1 MRAAPRRVRSSP
13 RGAPRDSKSAF
24 TRVCD
29 ALCVAG
35 TAPGCSGIAAFAGVS
50 GLSAASRTTRG
61 PRVPCLVRRRERLV
75 FMVVVV
81 CVPIS
86 TMFRVEWR
94 LDRGEPRAQ
103 AAQHLFQHA
112 VAPDAQPVAYHLHLS
127 VAIADVPG
135 EARELVRACGRDLE
149 ERLRLAGH

>member
-13 RGAPRDSKSAF
+13 RGAPRDA
-24 TRVCD
+24 R
-29 ALCVAG
+29 VAG

-75 FMVVVV
+75 LMVVVV

-112 VAPDAQPVAYHLHLS
+112 VAPDAQPVAYHLHLG

-135 EARELVRACGRDLE
+135 EARELV
-149 ERLRLAGH
+149 

>member
-1 MRAAPRRVRSSP
+1 MPAAPRRVRSPS
-13 RGAPRDSKSAF
+13 
-24 TRVCD
+24 
-29 ALCVAG
+29 
-35 TAPGCSGIAAFAGVS
+35 CSGIAAFAGVS
-50 GLSAASRTTRG
+50 GLSAASRATRG

-75 FMVVVV
+75 LMVVVV
-81 CVPIS
+81 CVLIS
-86 TMFRVEWR
+86 TMFRVERR

-149 ERLRLAGH
+149 QRLRLAGYAHDGAVLEHEAVAV